1 MKLIDKVKKL
11 LDSDITS
18 YRISKETGVSVA
30 SIGATRRG
38 ERKIDNMQLKTA
50 EKLGEFWD
58 KLNN

>member
-58 KLNN
+58 KLND

>member
-38 ERKIDNMQLKTA
+38 ERKVDNMRLKTA

-58 KLNN
+58 KLND